1 MILAAAVIVLF
12 GLNIKHEELTA
23 DGAVPEAV
31 PA

>member
-1 MILAAAVIVLF
+1 VIVLF

>member
-1 MILAAAVIVLF
+1 VGAAIVFL

-23 DGAVPEAV
+23 DGPVPEAV